1 MYRSCDKYIIDMKIF
16 LAVAVIVCVASVQS
30 VLEPNTNIDD
40 LLADKS
46 KADQLVACALE
57 KGPCTDY
64 ENKWKSQVRRIIDTH
79 CGHCSENEKNN
90 VVKFLKYLIERRP
103 SDWTEFVRIHN
114 VSPSEKEHLEDIAKR
129 GV

>member
-46 KADQLVACALE
+46 KADHLVACALE

-64 ENKWKSQVRRIIDTH
+64 ENKWKS
-79 CGHCSENEKNN
+79 KNLTFILYFY
-90 VVKFLKYLIERRP
+90 KIL
-103 SDWTEFVRIHN
+103 D
-114 VSPSEKEHLEDIAKR
+114 
-129 GV
+129 